1 MQVDTEYDKSAHHQK
16 IKKRVIIARQCV
28 LDLRDKIVIH

>member
-16 IKKRVIIARQCV
+16 KKKKGDHSPAVCARFT
-28 LDLRDKIVIH
+28 